1 MTHMLQLVMDS
12 EKRRW
17 LMEFIITA
25 LEEGG
30 GKRLRLGLR
39 QV

>member
-1 MTHMLQLVMDS
+1 MTHMLQLVMDT

-25 LEEGG
+25 LVEGG
-30 GKRLRLGLR
+30 EKRL
-39 QV
+39 